1 MSDDNVMDW
10 HQYSLECNAPMLGKP
25 SGEQPQ
31 PSKRYR
37 GRQGL
42 RAADVP

>member
-25 SGEQPQ
+25 SGEPPQ
-31 PSKRYR
+31 PSPSVSWLA
-37 GRQGL
+37 GSTGG
-42 RAADVP
+42 

>member
-10 HQYSLECNAPMLGKP
+10 HQYSLECNAPMLGNP

-31 PSKRYR
+31 PSRSVSWPA
-37 GRQGL
+37 GSTGG
-42 RAADVP
+42 